1 LFFSLINLKILYA
14 INLKMA
20 DLYYNS
26 NRKVGLMNQTP
37 TIEKNEKL
45 MKGTDGTRR

>member
-1 LFFSLINLKILYA
+1 
-14 INLKMA
+14 MA

-45 MKGTDGTRR
+45 MRAVEVTRR

>member
-1 LFFSLINLKILYA
+1 
-14 INLKMA
+14 MA

-26 NRKVGLMNQTP
+26 NRKLGLMNQTP

-45 MKGTDGTRR
+45 MRAVEVTRR